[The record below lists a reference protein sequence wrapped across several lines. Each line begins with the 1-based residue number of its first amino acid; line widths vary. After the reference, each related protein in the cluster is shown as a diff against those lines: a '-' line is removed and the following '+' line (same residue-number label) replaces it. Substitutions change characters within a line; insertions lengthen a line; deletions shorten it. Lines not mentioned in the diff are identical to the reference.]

1 MKTLF
6 CFICLF
12 LMLTIALNAA
22 EVTGKWTGSFD
33 VTNPEG
39 ETKSS
44 TAYMDLKEA
53 DGAVTGTAGPTSD
66 EQWPLRKGKLD
77 GQKLTFEV
85 ETDHGIIAF
94 ELTFDGASISGTAS
108 GTGDSG
114 QKMSAKV
121 SLKRAS

>member
-6 CFICLF
+6 CSF
-12 LMLTIALNAA
+12 LMLMLTVALNAA
-22 EVTGKWTGSFD
+22 EVTGKWSGSFD

-39 ETKSS
+39 ETKAS

-53 DGAVTGTAGPTSD
+53 DGVVTGTAGPTSD

-94 ELTFDGASISGTAS
+94 ELTLDGDSISGTAA
-108 GTGDSG
+108 GKGAEG
-114 QKMSAKV
+114 EKMSAKV
-121 SLKRAS
+121 TLKRAS